1 MEKYSFV
8 GSDVKYYVD
17 KGCGKYNVVRVG
29 KYNVVEVGEN
39 TIL

>member
-1 MEKYSFV
+1 MYSYIWD
-8 GSDVKYYVD
+8 SLYVD